1 MRMTAQFLTEHDWGL
16 FTRWWERRLK
26 APRAG
31 HMCEQKQPARTA
43 ALQTSSLTKQ
53 PGWEP
58 ELRNVN
64 IEIPGSFFFS
74 FLPSRQKKKKKC
86 VDFFLASGK

>member
-1 MRMTAQFLTEHDWGL
+1 
-16 FTRWWERRLK
+16 
-26 APRAG
+26 
-31 HMCEQKQPARTA
+31 MCEQKQPARTA

-74 FLPSRQKKKKKC
+74 FLPSRQKKKKMC
-86 VDFFLASGK
+86 EFFFSIRKIESILSKKLASSNDNFLQ